1 MRVIGGTAITEEIF
15 PGFKT
20 SLCAD
25 TAGYL
30 SDEVKADLK
39 LDSQVEFIPLDP
51 IASSPEPDGTHLT
64 IWRDTAKTVKEIER
78 FSPADAAKYPEFV
91 KQMTKI
97 AGVVEGLL
105 KLTPMDLPS
114 VSFADIRAALSLAG
128 PVLKLG
134 RKNIN
139 QLMRVLPTP
148 VEDLLNERGAGSR
161 HAHHEDGGLRGGLR
175 TGQPLEPL
183 HRERGDHLIDAGDVR
198 ELESAIREQFG
209 EPFSLFL
216 RRVPESVVTATGYT
230 TWNELLSEFGARTRA
245 YYDAESRALIDAWR

>member
-1 MRVIGGTAITEEIF
+1 VGNNDVIIIGAGHNSLVAAGYLAKAGRRVVVLEKRSIVGGTAITEEVF
-15 PGFKT
+15 PGFKI

-30 SDEVKADLK
+30 SGEVVADLK

-78 FSPADAAKYPEFV
+78 FSSADAAKYPEFV

-105 KLTPMDLPS
+105 KLTPMDLPT
-114 VSFADIRAALSLAG
+114 VSLADLRAALSLAG

-139 QLMRVLPTP
+139 QLLRVLPTP
-148 VEDLLNERGAGSR
+148 VAQGRDR
-161 HAHHEDGGLRGGLR
+161 
-175 TGQPLEPL
+175 
-183 HRERGDHLIDAGDVR
+183 RERGEGCHLGPPGDWHD
-198 ELESAIREQFG
+198 LH
-209 EPFSLFL
+209 
-216 RRVPESVVTATGYT
+216 VP
-230 TWNELLSEFGARTRA
+230 LQLGAQRYRTFPVG
-245 YYDAESRALIDAWR
+245 ESRQGWNRPTHQGDGRDRARFRS